1 MKRVSS
7 VTIVDDDQSNDD
19 VIHVSSLL
27 EADFSDE
34 DRESSESK
42 HLSDH
47 FFLNLAH
54 VRFSF

>member
-1 MKRVSS
+1 MRRMSNAAV
-7 VTIVDDDQSNDD
+7 VDDDRFNDD

-27 EADFSDE
+27 EADFSNE
-34 DRESSESK
+34 NRESSENE

-47 FFLNLAH
+47 FFLNLVH

>member
-1 MKRVSS
+1 MRRVSS
-7 VTIVDDDQSNDD
+7 AVIVDDDQFNND

-27 EADFSDE
+27 EADLSNE
-34 DRESSESK
+34 DRESNESE

-47 FFLNLAH
+47 FFLNFAH

>member
-7 VTIVDDDQSNDD
+7 AAVVDDDRFNDD

-27 EADFSDE
+27 ETDFSDE
-34 DRESSESK
+34 DCESSENE

>member
-7 VTIVDDDQSNDD
+7 VAVIDDDRFNDD
-19 VIHVSSLL
+19 VIHMSSLL
-27 EADFSDE
+27 EADSSDE
-34 DRESSESK
+34 DRESNENE